1 MDRLQTS
8 NACEADDDF
17 CHPLFICS
25 WEATNDGVRQIS
37 RQGSLSWYLGRWLQ
51 VRGHDSSSSCYSNTY
66 SNTIIISMRS
76 TIYQPF
82 KIPTIYQ
89 PVTNHLPIIY
99 HLPFTNGGDDH
110 LPTIGVRGNVSKLF
124 EVDLLWAF
132 LVEHPVFQ
140 GGPAV
145 FCWQLTLLF
154 DSGGSMNYF
163 CGFIVL
169 YV

>member
-1 MDRLQTS
+1 MIL
-8 NACEADDDF
+8 AA
-17 CHPLFICS
+17 P
-25 WEATNDGVRQIS
+25 ATVILTLI
-37 RQGSLSWYLGRWLQ
+37 LSSFPWDQPFTNHLK
-51 VRGHDSSSSCYSNTY
+51 
-66 SNTIIISMRS
+66 
-76 TIYQPF
+76 YQPF
-82 KIPTIYQ
+82 TNELL
-89 PVTNHLPIIY
+89 NHLPIIY

-154 DSGGSMNYF
+154 DSGGSMKYF
-163 CGFIVL
+163 YGFIVL